1 MIFTR
6 KVLAFGLVLTIATGL
21 TGCSAIRSVT
31 SDAYAL
37 GLTAGKE
44 YAALKETADNLQS
57 WIPEEYG
64 ADSDQFIKGDKDSV
78 REYCTG
84 IWAIAGITSGLENS
98 DSNESDF
105 VSGCLDGA
113 GF

>member
-1 MIFTR
+1 MKKSSTF
-6 KVLAFGLVLTIATGL
+6 FGFVAIAAL
-21 TGCSAIRSVT
+21 LFSGCSAIQSVT

-37 GLTAGKE
+37 GLATGQE
-44 YAALKETADNLQS
+44 YAELKETTDNLQS
-57 WIPEEYG
+57 WIPEEDG
-64 ADSDQFIKGDKDSV
+64 SESEPIFEGDEDSV

-84 IWAIAGITSGLENS
+84 IWVVVGITSGLENS